1 MSYAD
6 TVDTGGPISGLNPAL
21 AQRLADA
28 TNQVF
33 WYLQTDPHQVLY
45 VSPAFDS
52 TWGFPAERLYQ
63 DPEFRMLC
71 IHPEDRSRVA
81 AAFADWIQGNTST
94 YLVEYRIMHPNG
106 SVR

>member
-1 MSYAD
+1 MESSLPRPSTAFSLTKLRAPSD
-6 TVDTGGPISGLNPAL
+6 
-21 AQRLADA
+21 
-28 TNQVF
+28 
-33 WYLQTDPHQVLY
+33 LQTDPHQVLY